1 LNSKLKSGN
10 ARMSKNY
17 LSLNEYPSFEQYTA
31 DLRAAGV
38 TDQIDITRYITGQ
51 TLWRLAKGK

>member
-1 LNSKLKSGN
+1 
-10 ARMSKNY
+10 MSKNY

-38 TDQIDITRYITGQ
+38 TDQIDMTRYITGQ